1 MPVKET
7 MFALLIVLIAF
18 ALGAKD
24 WLADLWYT
32 MTQNQRLGWSIVLLL
47 FFSLVFY
54 RLLTPLLWHNFS

>member
-1 MPVKET
+1 MTVKET
-7 MFALLIVLIAF
+7 MFALLVALIAL

-24 WLADLWYT
+24 WLADLWYA

-54 RLLTPLLWHNFS
+54 RLLTPLLWQNFS